1 MKIGNDFINIGLWK
15 GLFIHEQFEYP
26 LKSDKCKWYLKMKWE
41 KLSWTIIK
49 HKYKAK
55 VWESIQ
61 FLKIVTKILSFIF
74 LICWESPDISI

>member
-26 LKSDKCKWYLKMKWE
+26 LKSDKCKWYLEMKWE

-49 HKYKAK
+49 HKYRAK
-55 VWESIQ
+55 V
-61 FLKIVTKILSFIF
+61 KTKLRLERLYSSWK
-74 LICWESPDISI
+74 L